1 MAWGTGLK
9 CEFGMIVIND
19 EADLMDL
26 KCTINKALPSES
38 IYHSRASNSLSLSE
52 CPISQSVSH
61 QLDPKYQLI
70 DGPKIVN

>member
-26 KCTINKALPSES
+26 KCTINKALASE
-38 IYHSRASNSLSLSE
+38 
-52 CPISQSVSH
+52 
-61 QLDPKYQLI
+61 
-70 DGPKIVN
+70 